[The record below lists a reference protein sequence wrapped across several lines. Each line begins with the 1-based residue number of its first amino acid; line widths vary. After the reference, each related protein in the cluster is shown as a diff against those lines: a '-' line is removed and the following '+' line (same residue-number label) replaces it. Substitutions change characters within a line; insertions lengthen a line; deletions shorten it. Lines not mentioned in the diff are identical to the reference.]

1 MVLLEYIWLDNKSNF
16 RSKTKVIDK
25 DFIDKDSLETWN
37 YDGSSTG
44 QATGEDSEVY
54 IKPVALY
61 KDPFRVDLDGYLV
74 LCDTWLPSEVK
85 HPDNTREVV
94 RDLYSK
100 KEIKEAE
107 CMFGFE
113 QEFFFID
120 PKTNRPL
127 GFPEEGDPEEQGKY
141 YCGVGH
147 GKCYGRTVAEEILDN
162 SIYAGLNITG
172 MNFEVAPGQCE
183 LQLCDVG
190 LKAADDLLILRYI
203 MIRTAEN
210 HNLII
215 NLHPKPEEG
224 NWNGSGC
231 HTNFSTKQMREDGG
245 YEKIIEAINKL
256 KDKHKEHI
264 DNYGLYNNLRLTGRH
279 ETADINTFSY
289 GVANRG
295 ASVRIPR
302 FTARD
307 NKGYLEDRRPSS
319 NMDPYKVV
327 EKLTTT
333 ILL

>member
-1 MVLLEYIWLDNKSNF
+1 MVLLEYIWLDNKNNF

-25 DFIDKDSLETWN
+25 DFIDRDSLETWN
-37 YDGSSTG
+37 FDGSSTQ
-44 QATGEDSEVY
+44 QAIGIDSEVY
-54 IKPVALY
+54 IKPVGLY

-74 LCDTWLPSEVK
+74 LCDLWLPSEVK
-85 HPDNTREVV
+85 HPDNTREDV
-94 RDLYSK
+94 RQLYTK
-100 KEIKEAE
+100 KEINDAE

-113 QEFFFID
+113 QEFFFVD

-127 GFPEEGDPEEQGKY
+127 GFPENGSPEEQGKY
-141 YCGVGH
+141 YCSVGY
-147 GKCYGRTVAEEILDN
+147 GKCYGRNVAEEILDN
-162 SIYAGLNITG
+162 AIYAGLSITG

-183 LQLCDVG
+183 LQLCDIG

-215 NLHPKPEEG
+215 NLHPKPEK
-224 NWNGSGC
+224 NDWNGSGC
-231 HTNFSTKQMREDGG
+231 HANFSTKQMREDGG
-245 YEKIIEAINKL
+245 YEKILEAIEKL
-256 KDKHKEHI
+256 KEKHKEHI
-264 DNYGLYNNLRLTGRH
+264 ENYGLYNELRLTGKH
-279 ETADINTFSY
+279 ETADINTFSV
-289 GVANRG
+289 GIADRG
-295 ASVRIPR
+295 ASIRIPR

-327 EKLTTT
+327 DKLTST